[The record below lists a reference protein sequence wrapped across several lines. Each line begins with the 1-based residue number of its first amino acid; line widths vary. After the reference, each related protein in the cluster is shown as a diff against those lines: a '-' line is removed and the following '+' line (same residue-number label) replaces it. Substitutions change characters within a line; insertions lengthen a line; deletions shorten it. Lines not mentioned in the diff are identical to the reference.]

1 MVKFEG
7 NKEDIVGIGL
17 CTIRYCRAYLK
28 ADGTLA
34 QPALSWMDIRVA
46 HPYEHTNPD
55 VKYIVASS
63 GYITHRLTMKAYG
76 QSTWTTGAGQKIRPH
91 MRQPACQERCS
102 LTW

>member
-1 MVKFEG
+1 MHDPLLPCLSE
-7 NKEDIVGIGL
+7 
-17 CTIRYCRAYLK
+17 

-63 GYITHRLTMKAYG
+63 GYITHA
-76 QSTWTTGAGQKIRPH
+76 
-91 MRQPACQERCS
+91 
-102 LTW
+102 